1 MTRQEILDKT
11 VKAVNETPQ
20 EQRTV
25 ENIVQYVLMLVGK
38 EDEAM
43 PSKEVM
49 VAQFHRVFNQYSS
62 DKPEIPALEIV
73 NLRRSLIE
81 EEAQELTMAA
91 YSNGHKEEALL
102 ECLDACCDLQYVLSG
117 TILAYGFGS
126 IFNKAFIEVHR
137 SNMSKGCKTAV
148 EAVATVNTYKE
159 KGVECYYEYDKD
171 NQMYLVYRTSDKKTL
186 KSINYSPADLKQFLV
201 EASVEGQPEA
211 KVVKLN
217 P

>member
-81 EEAQELTMAA
+81 EEAQ
-91 YSNGHKEEALL
+91 
-102 ECLDACCDLQYVLSG
+102 
-117 TILAYGFGS
+117 
-126 IFNKAFIEVHR
+126 
-137 SNMSKGCKTAV
+137 
-148 EAVATVNTYKE
+148 
-159 KGVECYYEYDKD
+159 
-171 NQMYLVYRTSDKKTL
+171 
-186 KSINYSPADLKQFLV
+186 
-201 EASVEGQPEA
+201 
-211 KVVKLN
+211 
-217 P
+217 